1 VLLLVSVAL
10 NLNEVKGDPDIPVVE
25 VLTVIL
31 DVVTETSV
39 GALGVPGTDPVV
51 IEVPALVVLPYALNK
66 VAVTVYSL
74 PEVNPLMMSL

>member
-31 DVVTETSV
+31 VVVTEICV
-39 GALGVPGTDPVV
+39 GALGVPGTAPVV
-51 IEVPALVVLPYALNK
+51 IEVTPLVVLPYTLNK
-66 VAVTVYSL
+66 VAVTL
-74 PEVNPLMMSL
+74 